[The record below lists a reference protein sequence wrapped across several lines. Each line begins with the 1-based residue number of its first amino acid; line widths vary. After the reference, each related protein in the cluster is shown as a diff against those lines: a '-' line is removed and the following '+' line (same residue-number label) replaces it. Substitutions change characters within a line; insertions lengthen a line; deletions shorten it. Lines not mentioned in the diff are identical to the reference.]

1 MIMQEKYDKVL
12 TVCRRYKVIEKE
24 NVFSK
29 KPGYLP
35 TIAWYFLLSKY
46 KSGEMDFEKLKLEME
61 KTGRKEELKTG
72 ITELIQEIGHHVP
85 ELLSTRH

>member
-12 TVCRRYKVIEKE
+12 TVCRRYRIMEKE
-24 NVFSK
+24 QEYSK

-46 KSGEMDFEKLKLEME
+46 KSGEIDLDKLKLEIE
-61 KTGRKEELKTG
+61 KTGNQIANKPG
-72 ITELIQEIGHHVP
+72 INELIHEIGHHVP
-85 ELLSTRH
+85 ELLRAGK